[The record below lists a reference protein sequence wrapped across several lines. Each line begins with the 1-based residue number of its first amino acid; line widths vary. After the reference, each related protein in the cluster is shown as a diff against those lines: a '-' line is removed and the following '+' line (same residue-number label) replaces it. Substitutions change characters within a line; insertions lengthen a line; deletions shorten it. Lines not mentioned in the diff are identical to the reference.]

1 MIKVIERDECY
12 LEDLIIDCLS
22 ESSQTKIKE
31 RKELLDLSKDN
42 FEKFKIQI
50 QELLFEM
57 LESKLTMLNPDNK
70 INLVTICYILNGLDI
85 LRNI

>member
-70 INLVTICYILNGLDI
+70 INLVTIAARIG
-85 LRNI
+85 